1 MPRKVVCTCSVCFHL
16 TYLDSHGQNVPG
28 RLVSSQIRRKHEI
41 RDQHDPQDDPLPA
54 TRRSTIIDAESH
66 SQAAQCVDLTQGMQT
81 LFLHLLNYNLGFG
94 L

>member
-1 MPRKVVCTCSVCFHL
+1 MPRKVVCTCSVCFYL
-16 TYLDSHGQNVPG
+16 TYLNSHGQNVPG
-28 RLVSSQIRRKHEI
+28 RLVSSQIQRKDEI

-54 TRRSTIIDAESH
+54 RSTIIDAESH